1 HGTGRENLRRL
12 RQENGRPAF
21 RAELSPAELRF
32 PPLAVFP
39 WPERWNY
46 AHCATERV
54 AMNNQRA
61 WDIAAPVVQN
71 SLSLAQT
78 LCRPLRIGCCGHRV
92 QRGADGQER
101 PKAGSGL
108 CSGIAPTSSDE
119 NPIPAGLASRPLR
132 SDERP

>member
-54 AMNNQRA
+54 AMNNQRT

-78 LCRPLRIGCCGHRV
+78 LCRPLRIGGCGHMIQKIPHGR
-92 QRGADGQER
+92 ER
-101 PKAGSGL
+101 AQ
-108 CSGIAPTSSDE
+108 
-119 NPIPAGLASRPLR
+119 SRPELCFGVL
-132 SDERP
+132 P